1 MSEQSEQSFKVNADT
16 FINPPIPYIYTDDD
30 IRKEFEIIKD
40 KKKVAAVYL
49 IPVKEVTR
57 ILKNE
62 W

>member
-1 MSEQSEQSFKVNADT
+1 MSEQSLNVNIET

>member
-1 MSEQSEQSFKVNADT
+1 MSEQSFEVNIET
-16 FINPPIPYIYTDDD
+16 FINPPIPYLYTDDD
-30 IRKEFEIIKD
+30 IRKEYEIIKD

-49 IPVKEVTR
+49 IPVKEVTK

>member
-1 MSEQSEQSFKVNADT
+1 MNEQLFEVNVET
-16 FINPPIPYIYTDDD
+16 FINPPIPYTYDD
-30 IRKEFEIIKD
+30 IRKEYEIIKD

-49 IPVKEVTR
+49 IPVREVTR

>member
-1 MSEQSEQSFKVNADT
+1 MNEQISEVNVDT
-16 FINPPIPYIYTDDD
+16 FINPPIPYVFTDDD
-30 IRKEFEIIKD
+30 IRKEYEIIKD

-49 IPVKEVTR
+49 ISVKEVTR

>member
-1 MSEQSEQSFKVNADT
+1 MSEQSLSVNVET

-49 IPVKEVTR
+49 ISVKEVTR
-57 ILKNE
+57 IIGK
-62 W
+62 

>member
-1 MSEQSEQSFKVNADT
+1 MSEQSFEVNIET
-16 FINPPIPYIYTDDD
+16 FINPPIPYLYTDDD
-30 IRKEFEIIKD
+30 IRKEYKIIKD

>member
-1 MSEQSEQSFKVNADT
+1 MNEQLFEVNAET
-16 FINPPIPYIYTDDD
+16 FINPPIPYTYTDDD
-30 IRKEFEIIKD
+30 IRKEYEIIKD

-49 IPVKEVTR
+49 IPVREVTR

>member
-1 MSEQSEQSFKVNADT
+1 MNEQNSEVNVET

-30 IRKEFEIIKD
+30 IRKEYEIIKD

-57 ILKNE
+57 ILEKKK
-62 W
+62 